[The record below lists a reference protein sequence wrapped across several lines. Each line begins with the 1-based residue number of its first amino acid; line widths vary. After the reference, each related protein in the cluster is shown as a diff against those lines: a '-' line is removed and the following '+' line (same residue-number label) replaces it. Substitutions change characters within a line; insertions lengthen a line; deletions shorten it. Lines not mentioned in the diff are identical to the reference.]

1 MERPYAE
8 VIGDPIGHSKSP
20 AIHGFWLGKLGLDA
34 DYRAVHVLSESLA
47 DYFAE
52 RRQDAAWRGCNVTVP
67 HKQAVIPFVDELSPL
82 AGEVGAVNLITPQG
96 SRLAADNSDVL
107 GIINS
112 LPPDLLAKPP
122 IRMCLIG
129 SGGAAR
135 AALAA
140 FNRLP
145 VGEVGLNVRDR
156 AKGEGLLEEF
166 SIAGRCGPVDDEQ
179 NIVGADLLVNATT
192 LGMAGQTA
200 MPDGV
205 LRHVTAMGSGA
216 VVFDMVYSPL
226 DTELLL
232 VARRSGLATVDG
244 LAMLIE
250 QAAAA
255 FERFFGT
262 PPPRAHDDALRA
274 LLTS

>member
-34 DYRAVHVLSESLA
+34 DYRAVHVLSDGLA
-47 DYFAE
+47 DHFAE

-145 VGEVGLNVRDR
+145 VGEVGLNVR
-156 AKGEGLLEEF
+156 G
-166 SIAGRCGPVDDEQ
+166 
-179 NIVGADLLVNATT
+179 
-192 LGMAGQTA
+192 
-200 MPDGV
+200 
-205 LRHVTAMGSGA
+205 
-216 VVFDMVYSPL
+216 
-226 DTELLL
+226 
-232 VARRSGLATVDG
+232 
-244 LAMLIE
+244 
-250 QAAAA
+250 
-255 FERFFGT
+255 
-262 PPPRAHDDALRA
+262 
-274 LLTS
+274 